1 MSRLTEVL
9 GAGGPV
15 LTDGG
20 IETRI
25 MFGTDVVMEPHVQ
38 VAALA
43 GDPEGREL
51 LRGIYAGY
59 VDSAKEFD
67 LPVIIGSPSFRASPN
82 FIAKA
87 GLAPEAIG
95 RLNEDAVSLLHEV
108 REASGHDRV
117 LIAGDI
123 GPSGDA
129 YLPGEALPEDRAAE
143 YHRIQAKVLAEAGVD
158 FLFAPTFPSVA
169 EAEGA
174 CVAMAETGVAHVI
187 SWILGPDDRILD
199 GTSLAEAIRR
209 IDANPNAR
217 PAHHSLSC
225 IHPTAATRAIHALR
239 SEAPDEALRLVEF
252 KANGSPLR
260 TDELVKLDHPVAD
273 PPDRWAEEM
282 ISLYDAGSL
291 RILGGCCGTDDRHIH
306 ALAALL
312 AGESRTD

>member
-1 MSRLTEVL
+1 MSRFNEIL
-9 GAGGPV
+9 GPAGPV

-25 MFGTDVVMEPHVQ
+25 MFDTEVRMNPHVQ

-43 GDPEGREL
+43 GEAEGREL
-51 LRGIYAGY
+51 LRGIYSGY
-59 VDSAKEFD
+59 VDAAKQAD
-67 LPVIIGSPSFRASPN
+67 LPVIIGSPTFRASPN
-82 FIAKA
+82 FIAAA
-87 GLAPEAIG
+87 GLPPEAIG
-95 RLNEDAVSLLHEV
+95 RLNADAVSLLQEV

-129 YLPGEALPEDRAAE
+129 YLPGEALPEDRAAG
-143 YHRIQAKVLAEAGVD
+143 YHRIQAGALADAGVD

-174 CVAMAETGVAHVI
+174 CVAMAKTGVPHVI

-199 GTSLAEAIRR
+199 GTCLADAIRR
-209 IDANPNAR
+209 IDRNPRAR

-225 IHPTAATRAIHALR
+225 VHPSAAARAIASLR
-239 SEAPDEALRLVEF
+239 SEAPEEAARLVEF

-260 TDELVKLDHPVAD
+260 TEELVKLDHPVSD
-273 PPDRWAEEM
+273 PPDSWAKEM
-282 ISLYDAGSL
+282 AGLYEPDSL
-291 RILGGCCGTDDRHIH
+291 RILGGCCGTDDRHIR
-306 ALAALL
+306 ALAARL
-312 AGESRTD
+312 AGVT